1 MQSDP
6 SMLVPGDGPSTH
18 APPTPGAERS
28 RAYVFE
34 TITRAYR
41 TRERRRLERD
51 AISESAR
58 MRGLAERRG
67 RSAWIGKWS
76 RQCDTVVAI
85 TVLSMVVLF
94 ANRWMAFSQIESY
107 LAVRITLKNALL
119 GAGFVFFWPKALTV
133 AGAYDERRSSTLPGV
148 MLTVLLGCT
157 VGSLFA
163 ALIPLTSHSGTL
175 GVSALPV
182 IWSGTI
188 VGTLL
193 VRFATRFGTFV
204 ERVRTPTR
212 RVVIAGSGPRAA
224 ALWTDLREHPRF
236 RYDLVAVA
244 DLPSAQVALSLSK
257 CHRVDLATLE
267 QFCMQTVVD
276 EVIVALPVRSRYKEI
291 EQTLQI
297 CERMGIHS
305 LYLSDA
311 FSPTMA
317 RARVGEA
324 GRFSVVSMHVVGD
337 GWGLT
342 VKRAFDVVIAGAL
355 LAMLSPL
362 MLGVAVAVAATS
374 PGPIL
379 FSQERYG
386 LRKRR
391 FRMLK
396 FRTMARDAERLQDE
410 LEDKNEAAG
419 PVFKIAHDPR
429 VTRLGRFLR
438 RTSLDELPQLW
449 NVVKGDMSLVG
460 PRPLPI
466 RDVSRFEASWLTR
479 RFSVR
484 PGLTCLW
491 QVSGRSTLS
500 FEDWITLDLKYIDE
514 WSLRLDFAL
523 LLKTVP
529 AVLSG
534 RGAI

>member
-1 MQSDP
+1 MHTDP
-6 SMLVPGDGPSTH
+6 SSLASG
-18 APPTPGAERS
+18 ERS
-28 RAYVFE
+28 EYHTSSTDGAKIGRTYVFD
-34 TITRAYR
+34 TIARAYR
-41 TRERRRLERD
+41 TRERRRLERV
-51 AISESAR
+51 AITESAR
-58 MRGLAERRG
+58 IGGVADQHG
-67 RSAWIGKWS
+67 RSAWISKWS
-76 RQCDTVVAI
+76 RECDTAVAI
-85 TVLSMVVLF
+85 IVLSGVVLF
-94 ANRWMAFSQIESY
+94 ANEWLPLSQIESF

-119 GAGFVFFWPKALTV
+119 GGGFVFFWPKALTV
-133 AGAYDERRSSTLPGV
+133 VGAYDEKRSSTLPGV

-175 GVSALPV
+175 GVSLVPI
-182 IWSGTI
+182 IWIGTI
-188 VGTLL
+188 VGTLF
-193 VRFATRFGTFV
+193 VRFATRFATFI
-204 ERVRTPTR
+204 ERVHTPTR
-212 RVVIAGSGPRAA
+212 RVVMAGAGPRAA
-224 ALWTDLREHPRF
+224 ALWTDLRAHPRF

-244 DLPSAQVALSLSK
+244 DLPTFEVASSLTT
-257 CHRVDLATLE
+257 CQRIDLATLE
-267 QFCMQTVVD
+267 QFCMQTVVY

-291 EQTLQI
+291 EETLQL
-297 CERMGIHS
+297 CERTGIHS
-305 LYLSDA
+305 LYLADA

-324 GRFSVVSMHVVGD
+324 GRFSVVSMHIVRD

-342 VKRAFDVVIAGAL
+342 VKRALDIVISSAL
-355 LAMLSPL
+355 LAVLSPL
-362 MLGVAVAVAATS
+362 MLGVAVAVAVTS
-374 PGPIL
+374 PGPVL
-379 FSQERYG
+379 FAQERCG

-396 FRTMARDAERLQDE
+396 FRTMTHDAERLQAA

-429 VTRLGRFLR
+429 VTRFGRFLR
-438 RTSLDELPQLW
+438 RTSIDELPQLW
-449 NVVKGDMSLVG
+449 NVVKGEMSLVG
-460 PRPLPI
+460 PRPLPL
-466 RDVSRFEASWLTR
+466 RDVSRFEAPWLTR

-491 QVSGRSTLS
+491 QVSGRSNLS

-514 WSLRLDFAL
+514 WSLRLDFVL